1 MTRAQRIVAGVVG
14 VAVVASI
21 VTAVVLRTRDET
33 VQVRLEEVQRR
44 DLVATVTA
52 NGNIRARRS
61 VDISSDVMGRVVELN
76 VQEGDEARSGEVL
89 LRLDPSQY
97 EAAVSRSRASLS
109 QAQAQAAQQRANVLR
124 SEREYDRTRSLWSR
138 DSTLVSGQQLDDA
151 ETNLEVARAQLTAAE
166 HGVEQ
171 ARAALEEAEDQL
183 ARTVIRAPMT
193 GMVTRLN
200 IEEGEMAVVG
210 TMNNPGSLLLTISDL
225 AVVEA
230 LVEVDETDLPAIA
243 LGDSALVEIDAFPDK
258 RFRGTVTR
266 IGNSAIR
273 PPSSTAGSG
282 QAAAISFEVVVT
294 LENPP
299 VVLRPDLS
307 ATADIVTAVRND
319 AVAVP
324 IISLTVRDSAEVEG
338 IDGTGREDGAEAAGE
353 GLATGSADPLPL
365 GPGDRSDVE
374 GVFRVRN
381 GEASF
386 TPVRVGIASQEYF
399 EVLFGLAAGDTVVA
413 GPYREIQDLSDG
425 SRVEQMEEDGEDD
438 G

>member
-1 MTRAQRIVAGVVG
+1 MTRAQKIVTGVVA
-14 VAVVASI
+14 VLVVASI
-21 VTAVVLRTRDET
+21 VTAVVFAQRDQP
-33 VQVRLEEVQRR
+33 VPVRLEEVTRR

-61 VDISSDVMGRVVELN
+61 VDISSDVMGRVVELT
-76 VQEGDEARSGEVL
+76 VEEGDTAEAGEVL

-97 EAAVSRSRASLS
+97 EAAVSRARASLS
-109 QAQAQAAQQRANVLR
+109 QAQAQAAQQQANVLR
-124 SEREYDRTRSLWSR
+124 AEREHERVQALWSR

-171 ARAALEEAEDQL
+171 ARAALDEAEDQL

-193 GMVTRLN
+193 GTVTRLN

-225 AVVEA
+225 SVVEA
-230 LVEVDETDLPAIA
+230 LVEVDETDLPEIA
-243 LGDSALVEIDAFPDK
+243 LGDSAAVEIDAFPDK

-273 PPSSTAGSG
+273 PPASTAGTG

-299 VVLRPDLS
+299 VILRPDLS
-307 ATADIVTAVRND
+307 ATADIVTAIRED
-319 AVAVP
+319 ALAIP
-324 IISLTVRDSAEVEG
+324 IISLTVRSAE
-338 IDGTGREDGAEAAGE
+338 EA
-353 GLATGSADPLPL
+353 SADRGD
-365 GPGDRSDVE
+365 GPGGVGAGGAAADDVE
-374 GVFRVRN
+374 GVFVVRD
-381 GEASF
+381 ELAYF
-386 TPVRVGIASQEYF
+386 TPVQVGIASQEYF
-399 EVLFGLAAGDTVVA
+399 EVLTGVSEGDVVVA
-413 GPYREIQDLSDG
+413 GPYRQIQELTDG
-425 SRVEQMEEDGEDD
+425 GPVEEMEEETEEEG
-438 G
+438 

>member
-1 MTRAQRIVAGVVG
+1 MTRAQRVVAGVVG

-21 VTAVVLRTRDET
+21 VTAVVLRTQDQT
-33 VQVRLEEVQRR
+33 VPVRLEEIQRR

-76 VQEGDEARSGEVL
+76 IQEGDETETGEVL

-97 EAAVSRSRASLS
+97 EAAVSRAQASLS
-109 QAQAQAAQQRANVLR
+109 QARAQAAQQRANVLR
-124 SEREYDRTRSLWSR
+124 AEREYERTSSLWNR

-171 ARAALEEAEDQL
+171 AQAALDEAQDQL

-193 GMVTRLN
+193 GTVTRLN

-230 LVEVDETDLPAIA
+230 LVEVDETDLPEIA

-266 IGNSAIR
+266 MGNSAIR
-273 PPSSTAGSG
+273 PPASTAGTG

-307 ATADIVTAVRND
+307 ATADIVTAVRED

-324 IISLTVRDSAEVEG
+324 IISLTVRDRDE
-338 IDGTGREDGAEAAGE
+338 AGE
-353 GLATGSADPLPL
+353 VAPPEGGSDGGEAGATTADL
-365 GPGDRSDVE
+365 GPEDEDDVE
-374 GVFRVRN
+374 GVFVVRE
-381 GEASF
+381 GAARF
-386 TPVRVGIASQEYF
+386 APVRVGIASQEYF
-399 EVLFGLAAGDTVVA
+399 EVLTGLAAGDTVVA
-413 GPYREIQDLSDG
+413 GPYREIQELSDG
-425 SRVEQMEEDGEDD
+425 DPVEAMEEDGDED

>member
-14 VAVVASI
+14 IAVVASI
-21 VTAVVLRTRDET
+21 VTAVVLRTQDQT
-33 VQVRLEEVQRR
+33 VPVRLEDVQRR

-61 VDISSDVMGRVVELN
+61 VDISSDVMGRVVDLN
-76 VQEGDEARSGEVL
+76 VEEGDEAETGQVL
-89 LRLDPSQY
+89 LRLDPTQY
-97 EAAVSRSRASLS
+97 EAARARARATLS

-124 SEREYDRTRSLWSR
+124 AERDYERVRSLWSR

-151 ETNLEVARAQLTAAE
+151 ETTLEVARAQLTAAE

-171 ARAALEEAEDQL
+171 ARAALEEAEDQI

-193 GMVTRLN
+193 GTVTRLN
-200 IEEGEMAVVG
+200 IDEGEMAVVG

-230 LVEVDETDLPAIA
+230 LVEVDETDLPAIT
-243 LGDSALVEIDAFPDK
+243 LGDSALVEIDAFPSK
-258 RFRGTVTR
+258 RFRGTVSR

-273 PPSSTAGSG
+273 PPASTAGTG

-307 ATADIVTAVRND
+307 ATADIVTAVQRD
-319 AVAVP
+319 AVAIP
-324 IISLTVRDSAEVEG
+324 IISLTVRDRTAEVEA
-338 IDGTGREDGAEAAGE
+338 D
-353 GLATGSADPLPL
+353 ATP
-365 GPGDRSDVE
+365 GPGDRDDVE
-374 GVFRVRN
+374 GVFVVRE
-381 GEASF
+381 GVVRF
-386 TPVRVGIASQEYF
+386 TPVQVGIASQEYF
-399 EVLFGLAAGDTVVA
+399 EVLTGLAAGDTVVA
-413 GPYREIQDLSDG
+413 GPYRQIQELSDG
-425 SRVEQMEEDGEDD
+425 DRVEAMEEDGDAD
-438 G
+438 GADE